1 MALSDGRARW
11 AAAAA
16 AAKELNR
23 IEDVAARYGVAL
35 RRSGHEL
42 VGLSPI
48 KPEKTPSFYVDPRK
62 QVFKC
67 FASGEGGDVIALVQ
81 AVEGG
86 TFADALKILGAE
98 TIDPATL
105 ERLRKQSEAKRVEIE
120 REDRISKARKI
131 ELARGIWR
139 AARPAEGTIVE
150 TYLRARRVD
159 LDAIRELYGFTVP
172 PTLRFHPGLDYE
184 HDGVTHHGPAMVGGL
199 YDYKSESL
207 CGVHR
212 TWLLADGSGKAKLP
226 KPKKALGV
234 LMGSLAPLT
243 PERTNA
249 VLGEGYE
256 TVLSVVGML
265 ARERRPVAAWSANSL
280 GNLAGAGLG
289 RGRPH
294 PQIEGKRLGSIIPD
308 PERPG
313 IVLPS
318 CIRTLTLLADADGD
332 IPSTEALMERA
343 EAKYMAAGKEVSTA
357 WPPVGQDFND
367 MVMAA

>member
-1 MALSDGRARW
+1 MALSEGRARW

-16 AAKELNR
+16 AAKEANK

-67 FASGEGGDVIALVQ
+67 FASGEGGDLIALVQ
-81 AVEGG
+81 AVEGLD
-86 TFADALKILGAE
+86 FAGALKSLGAE
-98 TIDPATL
+98 LPDPATM
-105 ERLRKQSEAKRVEIE
+105 ERLKKRSDEQRE
-120 REDRISKARKI
+120 KLEQEDRISKARKVEI
-131 ELARGIWR
+131 ARGIWR
-139 AARPAEGTIVE
+139 MTRPADGTIVE
-150 TYLRARRVD
+150 TYLRARGID
-159 LDAIRELYGFTVP
+159 LDAIKALYGFVVP
-172 PTLRFHPGLDYE
+172 PTLRFHPGLDYA
-184 HDGVTHHGPAMVGGL
+184 HDGVAHHGPAMVGAL
-199 YDYKSESL
+199 YGRDRVL

-212 TWLLADGSGKAKLP
+212 TWLLGDGSGKARLP
-226 KPKKALGV
+226 KPKKALGI

-243 PERTNA
+243 PELANG

-294 PQIEGKRLGSIIPD
+294 PEIEGKRLGSVIPD

-313 IVLPS
+313 IVLPEAVK
-318 CIRTLTLLADADGD
+318 TLTLLADADGD
-332 IPSTEALMERA
+332 IPSTIALMARA
-343 EAKYMAAGKEVSTA
+343 EAKYLAAGIEVSTA

-367 MVMAA
+367 MVRAA

>member
-1 MALSDGRARW
+1 MALSEGRAQW

-35 RRSGHEL
+35 KRAGREL
-42 VGLSPI
+42 VGLSPL
-48 KPEKTPSFYVDPRK
+48 KPEKTPSFYIDPRK

-81 AVEGG
+81 AVEGVD
-86 TFADALKILGAE
+86 FAGALKSLGAE
-98 TIDPATL
+98 PPDPATM
-105 ERLRKQSEAKRVEIE
+105 ERLRKQSAAKRAEIE
-120 REDRISKARKI
+120 REERVSKARKI
-131 ELARGIWR
+131 EMAREIWKVSHD
-139 AARPAEGTIVE
+139 AEGTIVE
-150 TYLRARRVD
+150 TYLRARGID
-159 LDAIRELYGFTVP
+159 LDAIGALYGFKVP

-184 HDGVTHHGPAMVGGL
+184 HEGVTHRGPAMVGAL
-199 YDYKSESL
+199 YALDGRI

-212 TWLLADGSGKAKLP
+212 TWIAPDGSGKAKLP
-226 KPKKALGV
+226 KPKKALGI
-234 LMGSLAPLT
+234 LMGSHAPLT
-243 PERTNA
+243 PPRAHA

-265 ARERRPVAAWSANSL
+265 ARDGRHVAAWSANSL

-294 PQIEGKRLGSIIPD
+294 PEVEGKWLGSIIPD
-308 PERPG
+308 PDRPG
-313 IVLPS
+313 IVLP
-318 CIRTLTLLADADGD
+318 ILVKTLTLLADADGD
-332 IPSTEALMERA
+332 IPSTIALMARA
-343 EAKYMAAGKEVSTA
+343 EAKFMAAGIEVATA

-367 MVMAA
+367 MVRAA